1 MELGLHELSLRKRGK
16 GGHHDLLRV
25 RISDASPYPEC
36 KEQDKW
42 NWAYSHYPFVNEAK
56 VVITTYS
63 GYALQMLVPTSDIR
77 TKIGDFKSK

>member
-1 MELGLHELSLRKRGK
+1 VSYSGYAFQMLVPTS
-16 GGHHDLLRV
+16 RV
-25 RISDASPYPEC
+25 RNKVNEPG
-36 KEQDKW
+36 
-42 NWAYSHYPFVNEAK
+42 AYSHYLPVDEAK